1 MAEPYTSKYSG
12 AQIDAAVKAIG
23 IIPTI
28 YVSYEE
34 YSKDINVLKNT
45 STSMKASF
53 DYFFSGI
60 NLNNQTFQVLFS
72 DEIMKLKQQYQTDIV
87 DNYYSLTGV
96 FYEKV

>member
-1 MAEPYTSKYSG
+1 MADPYTSKYSG

-34 YSKDINVLKNT
+34 YSKDLKVLKDT

-53 DYFFSGI
+53 DSFFTGI
-60 NLNNQTFQVLFS
+60 NFENQTFQALFD
-72 DEIMKLKQQYQTDIV
+72 DEIAKLKQQYQTDIV
-87 DNYYSLTGV
+87 DNYSSLTGV
-96 FYEKV
+96 FFEKV